1 MRSKTIFVI
10 LFMLSFSIMHDSIIV
25 FVENNESSM
34 TQSQVLKEYF
44 TQLDTDS
51 TDMHKVHGM
60 FHFVGLA
67 IATVNIV
74 IPDYKKEDY
83 FQNLLQYTTHYKK
96 TSFKPPKA

>member
-34 TQSQVLKEYF
+34 TQSQVFKVYV
-44 TQLDTDS
+44 TQADTDIY
-51 TDMHKVHGM
+51 DVHAM
-60 FHFVGLA
+60 FHFVGLM
-67 IATVNIV
+67 ISTVNTIT
-74 IPDYKKEDY
+74 PDYKKEDY